1 MRDYSCSMKLKTS
14 ITLSEDVVRT
24 IDRATKKGEN
34 RSQAI
39 ERLLREHL
47 LVQARQT
54 ADQRDLALLN
64 EHADQLNEEAQDVLS
79 YQVDV

>member
-1 MRDYSCSMKLKTS
+1 MKVKTS
-14 ITLSEDVVRT
+14 ITLSQDVVKT
-24 IDRATKKGEN
+24 IERATRKGEN

-47 LVQARQT
+47 LTRARQT

-64 EHADQLNEEAQDVLS
+64 EHADQLNEEAEDVLT

>member
-1 MRDYSCSMKLKTS
+1 MKVKTS
-14 ITLSEDVVRT
+14 ITLSEDIVSS
-24 IDRATKKGEN
+24 IDRASRKGEN

-47 LVQARQT
+47 LTRARQS

-64 EHADQLNEEAQDVLS
+64 EHADQLNEEAGDVLR

>member
-1 MRDYSCSMKLKTS
+1 MKVKTS
-14 ITLSEDVVRT
+14 ITLSEDILQTV
-24 IDRATKKGEN
+24 DRAAKKGEN

-47 LVQARQT
+47 LAQARRT
-54 ADQRDLALLN
+54 ADQRDLGLLN
-64 EHADQLNEEAQDVLS
+64 EHADDLNEEARDVLR

>member
-1 MRDYSCSMKLKTS
+1 MKVKTS
-14 ITLSEDVVRT
+14 ITLSESIVKT
-24 IDRATKKGEN
+24 IDRAALKGEN

-47 LVQARQT
+47 SARARQT

-64 EHADQLNEEAQDVLS
+64 EHADQLNEEAADVLR
-79 YQVDV
+79 YQVEV

>member
-1 MRDYSCSMKLKTS
+1 MKVKTS
-14 ITLSEDVVRT
+14 ITLSEDILRT
-24 IDRATKKGEN
+24 IDRASKKGEN

-47 LVQARQT
+47 VTQARRT
-54 ADQRDLALLN
+54 ADQRDLGLLN
-64 EHADQLNEEAQDVLS
+64 DHADELNEEAQDVLR